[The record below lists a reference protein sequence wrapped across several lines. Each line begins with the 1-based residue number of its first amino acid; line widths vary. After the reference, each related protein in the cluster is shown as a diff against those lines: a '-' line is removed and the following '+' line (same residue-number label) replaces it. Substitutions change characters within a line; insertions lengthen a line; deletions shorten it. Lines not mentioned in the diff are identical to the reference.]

1 MFVFKFYRLRGK
13 KSGNTYALFPKLHI
27 IAKNC
32 LNLPALASQHKYYHV
47 FLQQTLSSE
56 IEYKIH
62 LKPEKMLYYKEES
75 YNIIGAAMRVY
86 NTLGHGFLEDVYQ
99 EALAIELSISNIPFD
114 TQRELRIHYG
124 DTVLTHTYKPD
135 FVCYDKIIVEI
146 KAVSALND
154 SHRSQLY
161 NYLHATGYKLGLLI
175 NFGAYDGIEH
185 ERKIL

>member
-1 MFVFKFYRLRGK
+1 MFNFYRLRGK
-13 KSGNTYALFPKLHI
+13 NQGILTLYLQNYILLPT
-27 IAKNC
+27 NN

-124 DTVLTHTYKPD
+124 DTVLKHTYKPD

-175 NFGAYDGIEH
+175 NFGAYDGVEH